1 MLTSCMCAQSRN
13 FKKRSQNNF
22 SPTLSQIYQISRI
35 SRSIRFLGA
44 TVNTNRW
51 TQMIIT
57 GCCFICEFQFPN
69 LAFFSSS
76 SSHGCQSQGGIF
88 GKNHSY
94 LFWSVWNFIFKSNW
108 RPYFQHIGVDCGSE
122 TRAGQIMVGDQPTNP
137 GAPGT
142 QSQVPPVNSALEKI
156 LNTFT
161 RVAWQTFTTDKPRKE
176 SDG

>member
-94 LFWSVWNFIFKSNW
+94 LFWSVWNFIFKPNWCESVFSTYWGRLWLRDEGRSNNGW
-108 RPYFQHIGVDCGSE
+108 W
-122 TRAGQIMVGDQPTNP
+122 PTNQPWCTWDPISSSTGQLCP
-137 GAPGT
+137 GKDT
-142 QSQVPPVNSALEKI
+142 QHFHEGCL
-156 LNTFT
+156 
-161 RVAWQTFTTDKPRKE
+161 TDFYHR
-176 SDG
+176 